1 MDISARTP
9 LRRLPFG
16 APSRRMEYA
25 RRVPNCPYL
34 EDLVCGEDLAFR
46 FQFEIEF
53 TVAGQRGNFT
63 QLPP

>member
-1 MDISARTP
+1 
-9 LRRLPFG
+9 
-16 APSRRMEYA
+16 MEYA

-34 EDLVCGEDLAFR
+34 EDFVCGEDLAFR